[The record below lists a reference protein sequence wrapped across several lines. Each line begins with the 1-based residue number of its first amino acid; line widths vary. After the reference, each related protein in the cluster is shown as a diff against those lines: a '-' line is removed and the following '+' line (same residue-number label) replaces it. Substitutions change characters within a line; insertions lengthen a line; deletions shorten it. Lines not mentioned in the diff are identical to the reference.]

1 MHANNPTYHW
11 LTINQTPPK
20 TVQKTIFFV
29 FKYFSL
35 SLHRLKNMVIVRNDK
50 RSIFSFI
57 MLLLILFNIG
67 STSLFV
73 HSHTIEGDIIAHS
86 HPFSG
91 NPESHSHSLASLDI
105 ISRMVRGEMLLGE
118 GLTMDVS
125 CLCRTINLSDETY
138 VFYSSVDYTSS
149 QLRAPPVA

>member
-1 MHANNPTYHW
+1 M
-11 LTINQTPPK
+11 
-20 TVQKTIFFV
+20 
-29 FKYFSL
+29 
-35 SLHRLKNMVIVRNDK
+35 HRLKNMVIVRNDK

-73 HSHTIEGDIIAHS
+73 HSHIIEGDIIAHS

-118 GLTMDVS
+118 GFTMDVS